1 MSLFDLFRK
10 DKAEVP
16 KAFLKEGMPSAKE
29 GPGTRKGHESME
41 DVKAGLEVEEA
52 WGGLAPELGEAAVLY
67 ANGKVGDAAALLNRY
82 LLDNPENRDP
92 QPWYMLFDLYE
103 VSGQREPFEDAAVDF
118 AVKFDR
124 SPPTWAPRTQTDR
137 KASATLP
144 YMGFGASF
152 GPADRERLKRFL
164 NDAVNKEV
172 VRVDV
177 TRTPVPDA
185 DYTRAILDCLVKLQE
200 MGKASKAIKLL
211 GGPNLIGHLD
221 AQRQEDKLTEAGW
234 LLLLTLLQLTGEKA
248 RFEDTAVD
256 YAVRFGVSPP
266 SYTPPKVPREDDAP
280 STEGRPSPFGL
291 TFPMQGVV
299 GASGDAQ
306 IARLR
311 EFAEDK
317 PQVEVDLSQVSRI
330 DFAAVGPLLDTLI
343 SLHKKGCKILF
354 KEGNELVNALLNLIG
369 AGQYAMI
376 LGRTRV

>member
-10 DKAEVP
+10 DKAEDLM
-16 KAFLKEGMPSAKE
+16 AFLKEGMPGAKE

-41 DVKAGLEVEEA
+41 DVQAGIEVEEA
-52 WGGLAPELGEAAVLY
+52 GGGLAPELEEAAVLY

-103 VSGQREPFEDAAVDF
+103 VSGQPEPFEDAAVDF
-118 AVKFDR
+118 AVKFER

-137 KASATLP
+137 KESATLP
-144 YMGFGASF
+144 NMGFGASF

-164 NDAVNKEV
+164 NDVADKEA
-172 VRVDV
+172 VRVEV

-200 MGKASKAIKLL
+200 KGKAIKLV

-221 AQRQEDKLTEAGW
+221 AQRQEDKLTEPGW
-234 LLLLTLLQLTGEKA
+234 LLLLTLLQLTGEEA
-248 RFEDTAVD
+248 RFEDAAVD
-256 YAVRFGVSPP
+256 YAVRFEVSPP
-266 SYTPPKVPREDDAP
+266 SYTPPKVPREGDAP
-280 STEGRPSPFGL
+280 STQGRASPSGL
-291 TFPMQGVV
+291 TFPMQGAV
-299 GASGDAQ
+299 GAGGDAQ
-306 IARLR
+306 ITRLR
-311 EFAEDK
+311 EFADDK

-330 DFAAVGPLLDTLI
+330 DFASVGLLLDTLI
-343 SLHKKGCKILF
+343 SLHEKGCKILF
-354 KEGNELVNALLNLIG
+354 KEGNELVNVLLNLIG